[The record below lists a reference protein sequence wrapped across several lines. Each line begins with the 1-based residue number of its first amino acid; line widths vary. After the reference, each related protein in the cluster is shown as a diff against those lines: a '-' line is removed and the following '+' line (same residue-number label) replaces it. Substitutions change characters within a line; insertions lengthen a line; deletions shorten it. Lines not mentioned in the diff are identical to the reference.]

1 MRRAASAVV
10 LSMLLA
16 LTSGSATHADPVPIR
31 VGWAQAPGHL
41 APLIREL
48 QRRHPE
54 VFRHFGESYVA
65 EPIRFQG
72 STPQI
77 VAMAVGGVEVAAF
90 GSSALALAVINAHL
104 DVRVV
109 ADVIQDGINGYFS
122 QPYVVRNDGPIHRIE
137 DLKGHRIA
145 TNAIGS
151 ASDAAM
157 RIVLH
162 RHGVL
167 DGDVTSVETNFANM
181 PAMIEDG
188 KVDLIDLLPQF
199 APRIEAS
206 GRYRAL
212 FRISDAF
219 GPTQT
224 VHWAMRADFIAAHRA
239 AVVDF
244 FEDHIRALRWF
255 LDPRNRA
262 DALAI
267 AAEVTR
273 LPAEN
278 LAYCFTSTDWY
289 RSPDARPE
297 IPAIQTEID
306 ESVKLGILP
315 GAIRLDPAYVDLSLI
330 EDAKRRIDGN

>member
-1 MRRAASAVV
+1 MRKAISA
-10 LSMLLA
+10 LA
-16 LTSGSATHADPVPIR
+16 LGLLLVLAPGLAQSDPLKIR
-31 VGWAQAPGHL
+31 IGWAQAPGHL
-41 APLIREL
+41 APLIAEL

-54 VFRHFGESYVA
+54 VFRHFGASYVA

-77 VAMAVGGVEVAAF
+77 TAVAVGELEVAAF
-90 GSSALALAVINAHL
+90 GSTALALAVINAHL
-104 DVRVV
+104 DMRVV
-109 ADVIQDGINGYFS
+109 ADVIQDGVAGHFS
-122 QPYVVRNDGPIHRIE
+122 QPYMVRADGPIRAIE
-137 DLKGHRIA
+137 DIKGHRIA

-167 DGDVTSVETNFANM
+167 DADITSVETNFANM

-188 KVDLIDLLPQF
+188 KVDLIALLPQF

-206 GRYRAL
+206 GKYRAL
-212 FRISDAF
+212 FHINDAF
-219 GPTQT
+219 GNMQT

-255 LDPRNRA
+255 LDPANRA

-267 AAEVTR
+267 AADVTK

-278 LAYCFTSTDWY
+278 LAYCFGQGDWF
-289 RSPDARPE
+289 RSPDAKPE
-297 IPAIQTEID
+297 I
-306 ESVKLGILP
+306 K
-315 GAIRLDPAYVDLSLI
+315 
-330 EDAKRRIDGN
+330 

>member
-1 MRRAASAVV
+1 MKRMLSALALDALLVLAPILAAS
-10 LSMLLA
+10 
-16 LTSGSATHADPVPIR
+16 ADPVPIR

-54 VFRHFGESYVA
+54 VFHRFGESYVA

-77 VAMAVGGVEVAAF
+77 VAVAVGELEVAAF
-90 GSSALALAVINAHL
+90 SSTALALAVTNAHL
-104 DVRVV
+104 DMRVV
-109 ADVIQDGINGYFS
+109 ADVIQDGVAGHFS
-122 QPYVVRNDGPIHRIE
+122 QPYMVRMDGPIHAIE
-137 DLKGHRIA
+137 DVKGHRIA

-167 DGDVTSVETNFANM
+167 DADITSVETNFANM

-188 KVDLIDLLPQF
+188 KVDLIALLPQF
-199 APRIEAS
+199 APRIEQS

-212 FRISDAF
+212 FHINDAF
-219 GPTQT
+219 GNMQT
-224 VHWAMRADFIAAHRA
+224 VHWAMRADFIVAHRA

-244 FEDHIRALRWF
+244 FEDHIRALRWL
-255 LDPRNRA
+255 LDPANRA

-267 AAEVTR
+267 AADVTK
-273 LPAEN
+273 LPPEN
-278 LAYCFTSTDWY
+278 LAYCFTQGDWY

-297 IPAIQTEID
+297 VKAIQVEID
-306 ESVKLGILP
+306 ESAKLGILP
-315 GAIRLDPAYVDLSLI
+315 SAIELEPIYVDLSLI
-330 EDAKRRIDGN
+330 GEAKRRIDGN

>member
-1 MRRAASAVV
+1 MRRTAAAVAIGV
-10 LSMLLA
+10 FLA
-16 LTSGSATHADPVPIR
+16 LASIPARADPVPIR

-65 EPIRFQG
+65 DPIRFQG

-77 VAMAVGGVEVAAF
+77 VAMAVNEVEVAAF
-90 GSSALALAVINAHL
+90 GSSALALAVTNAHL
-104 DVRVV
+104 DMRVV
-109 ADVIQDGINGYFS
+109 ADVIQDGVAGHFS
-122 QPYVVRNDGPIHRIE
+122 QPYVVRADGPIQAIE
-137 DLKGHRIA
+137 DVRGHRIA

-167 DGDVTSVETNFANM
+167 DADIASVETNFANM

-188 KVDLIDLLPQF
+188 KVDLIALLPQF

-212 FRISDAF
+212 FHINDAF
-219 GPTQT
+219 GNMQT

-239 AVVDF
+239 AAVDF

-255 LDPRNRA
+255 LDPANHA

-267 AAEVTR
+267 AAEVTK
-273 LPAEN
+273 LPADN
-278 LAYCFTSTDWY
+278 LAYCFTQADWY

-297 IPAIQTEID
+297 VKAIQIEID
-306 ESVKLGILP
+306 ESAKLGILP
-315 GAIRLDPAYVDLSLI
+315 SSIQVELRYVDLTLI

>member
-1 MRRAASAVV
+1 MRRQAIALLLGV
-10 LSMLLA
+10 LGVLA
-16 LTSGSATHADPVPIR
+16 PLTAGADPLRMRI
-31 VGWAQAPGHL
+31 GWAQAPGHL
-41 APLIREL
+41 APLIHEL

-77 VAMAVGGVEVAAF
+77 VAIAVGELEVAAF

-104 DVRVV
+104 DMRVV
-109 ADVIQDGINGYFS
+109 ADVIQDGVAGQFS
-122 QPYVVRNDGPIHRIE
+122 QPYVVRKDGPIQAIE
-137 DLKGHRIA
+137 DLKGHRVA

-167 DGDVTSVETNFANM
+167 DAEITSVETNFANM
-181 PAMIEDG
+181 PAMIDDG
-188 KVDLIDLLPQF
+188 KVDLIALLPQF

-212 FRISDAF
+212 FRINDAF
-219 GPTQT
+219 GNMQT

-244 FEDHIRALRWF
+244 FEDHIRALRWL
-255 LDPRNRA
+255 LDPANRT

-267 AAEVTR
+267 AADVTK
-273 LPAEN
+273 LPPDN
-278 LAYCFTSTDWY
+278 LAYCFTQGDWY

-297 IPAIQTEID
+297 VKAIQIEID
-306 ESVKLGILP
+306 ESAKLGILP
-315 GAIRLDPAYVDLSLI
+315 RTVQLEPTYVDLSLI
-330 EDAKRRIDGN
+330 EDAKRRLDGN

>member
-1 MRRAASAVV
+1 
-10 LSMLLA
+10 
-16 LTSGSATHADPVPIR
+16 
-31 VGWAQAPGHL
+31 
-41 APLIREL
+41 
-48 QRRHPE
+48 
-54 VFRHFGESYVA
+54 
-65 EPIRFQG
+65 
-72 STPQI
+72 
-77 VAMAVGGVEVAAF
+77 
-90 GSSALALAVINAHL
+90 
-104 DVRVV
+104 
-109 ADVIQDGINGYFS
+109 
-122 QPYVVRNDGPIHRIE
+122 
-137 DLKGHRIA
+137 
-145 TNAIGS
+145 
-151 ASDAAM
+151 M

-188 KVDLIDLLPQF
+188 KVDLIALLPQF

-212 FRISDAF
+212 FHISDAF
-219 GPTQT
+219 GRTQT

-255 LDPRNRA
+255 LDARNRA
-262 DALAI
+262 DAFAI
-267 AAEVTR
+267 AAQVTK

-278 LAYCFTSTDWY
+278 LAYCFTKADWY

-297 IPAIQTEID
+297 VRAIQTEID

-315 GAIRLDPAYVDLSLI
+315 STIRLEPAYVDLSLI
-330 EDAKRRIDGN
+330 EDAKHRIAGN

>member
-1 MRRAASAVV
+1 MRRQAIALFLGV
-10 LSMLLA
+10 LGVLA
-16 LTSGSATHADPVPIR
+16 PLTAGADPLQMRI
-31 VGWAQAPGHL
+31 GWAQAPGHL
-41 APLIREL
+41 APLIQEL

-54 VFRHFGESYVA
+54 VFRHFGASYVA

-77 VAMAVGGVEVAAF
+77 VAMAVGELEVAAF
-90 GSSALALAVINAHL
+90 GSSALALAVTNAHL
-104 DVRVV
+104 DMRVV
-109 ADVIQDGINGYFS
+109 ADVIQDGVAGQFS
-122 QPYVVRNDGPIHRIE
+122 QPYMVRKEGPIRAIE
-137 DLKGHRIA
+137 DLKGHRVA

-167 DGDVTSVETNFANM
+167 DADITSVETNFANM
-181 PAMIEDG
+181 PAMIDDG
-188 KVDLIDLLPQF
+188 KVDLIALLPQF

-212 FRISDAF
+212 FRINDAF
-219 GPTQT
+219 GNMQT
-224 VHWAMRADFIAAHRA
+224 VHWAMRADVIAAHRA

-255 LDPRNRA
+255 LDPANRA

-267 AAEVTR
+267 AADVTK
-273 LPAEN
+273 LPPDN
-278 LAYCFTSTDWY
+278 LAYCFTQSDWY

-297 IPAIQTEID
+297 IKAIQIEID
-306 ESVKLGILP
+306 ESAKLGILP
-315 GAIRLDPAYVDLSLI
+315 RTIQLEPTYVDLSLI
-330 EDAKRRIDGN
+330 EDAKRRLDGN

>member
-1 MRRAASAVV
+1 MRKAAAA
-10 LSMLLA
+10 LA
-16 LTSGSATHADPVPIR
+16 LSLLFVLAPNLAHSDPLRIR

-41 APLIREL
+41 APLISEL
-48 QRRHPE
+48 QRRHPQ
-54 VFRHFGESYVA
+54 VFRHFSESYVA

-77 VAMAVGGVEVAAF
+77 VAMAVGELDVAAF
-90 GSSALALAVINAHL
+90 GSTALALAVTNAHL

-109 ADVIQDGINGYFS
+109 ADVIQDGVAGHFS
-122 QPYVVRNDGPIHRIE
+122 QPYMVLKDGPIQGIE
-137 DLKGHRIA
+137 DVKGHRIA

-167 DGDVTSVETNFANM
+167 DADITSVETNFANM

-188 KVDLIDLLPQF
+188 KVDLIALLPQF

-206 GRYRAL
+206 GKYRAL
-212 FRISDAF
+212 FHINDAF
-219 GPTQT
+219 GNMQT

-255 LDPRNRA
+255 LDPANRA

-267 AAEVTR
+267 AADVTK

-278 LAYCFTSTDWY
+278 LAYSFGQGDWY

-297 IPAIQTEID
+297 VKAIQIEID
-306 ESVKLGILP
+306 ESAKLGLLP
-315 GAIRLDPAYVDLSLI
+315 RAIELEPTYVDLSLI
-330 EDAKRRIDGN
+330 EEAKRRIDGN

>member
-1 MRRAASAVV
+1 MKKAASA
-10 LSMLLA
+10 LALGLLLA
-16 LTSGSATHADPVPIR
+16 LAPGWTHADPLKIHI
-31 VGWAQAPGHL
+31 GWAQAPGHL
-41 APLIREL
+41 APLIGEL

-54 VFRHFGESYVA
+54 VFPHAGSTYIA
-65 EPIRFQG
+65 DPIRFQG

-77 VAMAVGGVEVAAF
+77 TAMAVGELEVAAF
-90 GSSALALAVINAHL
+90 GSTALALAVTNAHL
-104 DVRVV
+104 DMRVV
-109 ADVIQDGINGYFS
+109 ADVIQDGVAGHFS
-122 QPYVVRNDGPIHRIE
+122 QPYMVRKDGPIQAIE
-137 DLKGHRIA
+137 DVKGHRIA

-167 DGDVTSVETNFANM
+167 DADIASVETNFANM

-188 KVDLIDLLPQF
+188 KVDLIALLPQF

-212 FRISDAF
+212 FHIGDAF
-219 GPTQT
+219 GNMQT
-224 VHWAMRADFIAAHRA
+224 VHWAMRADFIAAHRG

-244 FEDHIRALRWF
+244 LEDHIRALRWF
-255 LDPRNRA
+255 LDSANRA
-262 DALAI
+262 EALAI
-267 AAEVTR
+267 AGDVTK

-278 LAYCFTSTDWY
+278 LAYCFTGSDWY

-297 IPAIQTEID
+297 VKAIQIEID
-306 ESVKLGILP
+306 ESAKLGIIPRAMQLE
-315 GAIRLDPAYVDLSLI
+315 PAYVDLSLI

>member
-1 MRRAASAVV
+1 MRKAV
-10 LSMLLA
+10 LALALGLLLA
-16 LTSGSATHADPVPIR
+16 LAPGSLRADPLKIR
-31 VGWAQAPGHL
+31 IGWAQAPGHL
-41 APLIREL
+41 APLIAEL

-77 VAMAVGGVEVAAF
+77 TAMAVGELEVAAF
-90 GSSALALAVINAHL
+90 GSTALALAVTNAHL

-109 ADVIQDGINGYFS
+109 ADVIQDGVAGHFS
-122 QPYVVRNDGPIHRIE
+122 QPYMVLKDGPIRAIE
-137 DLKGHRIA
+137 DIKGHRIA

-167 DGDVTSVETNFANM
+167 DADITSVETNFANM

-188 KVDLIDLLPQF
+188 KVDLIALLPQF

-206 GRYRAL
+206 GKYRAL
-212 FRISDAF
+212 FHINDAF
-219 GPTQT
+219 GNMQT

-244 FEDHIRALRWF
+244 LEDHIRALRWF
-255 LDPRNRA
+255 LDPANRA

-267 AAEVTR
+267 AAEVTK

-278 LAYCFTSTDWY
+278 LAYCFGQGDWY
-289 RSPDARPE
+289 RSPDAKPE
-297 IPAIQTEID
+297 VKAIQIEID
-306 ESVKLGILP
+306 ESAKLGIIP
-315 GAIRLDPAYVDLSLI
+315 RAIQLEPTYVDLSLVA
-330 EDAKRRIDGN
+330 DAKRRIDGN

>member
-1 MRRAASAVV
+1 MRTAASV
-10 LSMLLA
+10 LALGLLLA
-16 LTSGSATHADPVPIR
+16 LAPGLGHADPLRIR
-31 VGWAQAPGHL
+31 IGWAQAPGHL
-41 APLIREL
+41 APLISEL

-54 VFRHFGESYVA
+54 VFTHFGESYVA
-65 EPIRFQG
+65 EPFRFQG

-77 VAMAVGGVEVAAF
+77 VALAVGDLEVAAF

-104 DVRVV
+104 DVRIV
-109 ADVIQDGINGYFS
+109 ADVIQDGVAGHYS
-122 QPYVVRNDGPIHRIE
+122 QPYEVRKDGPIQSIE
-137 DLKGHRIA
+137 DVKGRRIA

-167 DGDVTSVETNFANM
+167 DADITSVETNFANM

-188 KVDLIDLLPQF
+188 KVDLIALLPQF

-212 FRISDAF
+212 FRINDAF
-219 GPTQT
+219 GNMQT

-255 LDPRNRA
+255 LDPANRA

-267 AAEVTR
+267 AAEVTK
-273 LPAEN
+273 LPPDN
-278 LAYCFTSTDWY
+278 LAYCFTQGDWY

-297 IPAIQTEID
+297 VKAIQIEID
-306 ESVKLGILP
+306 ESAKLGILP
-315 GAIRLDPAYVDLSLI
+315 SAIQLEPTYVDLSLI
-330 EDAKRRIDGN
+330 ADAKHRIDGN

>member
-1 MRRAASAVV
+1 MRRQAIALLLGV
-10 LSMLLA
+10 LGVLA
-16 LTSGSATHADPVPIR
+16 PLTAGADPLRMRI
-31 VGWAQAPGHL
+31 GWAQAPGHL
-41 APLIREL
+41 APLIHEL

-77 VAMAVGGVEVAAF
+77 VAIAVGELEVAAF

-104 DVRVV
+104 DMRVV
-109 ADVIQDGINGYFS
+109 ADVIQDGVAGQFS
-122 QPYVVRNDGPIHRIE
+122 QPYVVRKDGPIQAIE
-137 DLKGHRIA
+137 DLKGHRVA

-167 DGDVTSVETNFANM
+167 DADITSVETNFANM
-181 PAMIEDG
+181 PAMIDDG
-188 KVDLIDLLPQF
+188 KVDLIALLPQF

-212 FRISDAF
+212 FRINDAF
-219 GPTQT
+219 GNMQT

-244 FEDHIRALRWF
+244 FEDHIRALRWL
-255 LDPRNRA
+255 LDTANRA
-262 DALAI
+262 DALTI
-267 AAEVTR
+267 AADVTK
-273 LPAEN
+273 LPSDN
-278 LAYCFTSTDWY
+278 LAYCFTQGDWY

-297 IPAIQTEID
+297 VKAIQIEID
-306 ESVKLGILP
+306 ESAKLGILP
-315 GAIRLDPAYVDLSLI
+315 RTVQLEPTYVDLSLI
-330 EDAKRRIDGN
+330 EDAKRRLDGN